1 MTDNIL
7 NRLINNIQNTN
18 ENKSSYWKQHLNNKS
33 NFISEYEHLN
43 FGSYTKKSYKNFI
56 HIILQYILFGN
67 KLFKTQTY
75 KEYKNNFD
83 LINRFIDLDTI
94 RHILTFEK
102 LKKLIQPKSVCI
114 IGDGKING
122 VLGAY
127 LTFKNVK
134 IYSVNLS
141 ETLINDYK
149 ILKSL
154 NNELSKSLDLID
166 NSNFYFSD
174 KMLHLIPSNF
184 KNILYQA
191 NIDLFINISSFQEM
205 TINEIDEYFKII
217 KKNKSKLYCC
227 NREYKKLYAGEE
239 IYFDKYP
246 WEDYKKIFW
255 ENTPWAQKFYSTK
268 FPFIH
273 KYHGNIKHCL
283 VDFGLKKN

>member
-1 MTDNIL
+1 LTDNIL
-7 NRLINNIQNTN
+7 SRLINNIEKTN
-18 ENKSSYWKQHLNNKS
+18 ENKSSYWKHHLNDKS
-33 NFISEYEHLN
+33 NFMSEHEHLN
-43 FGSYTKKSYKNFI
+43 FGSYTKKSFKNLA
-56 HIILQYILFGN
+56 HIFFQNILLGN
-67 KLFKTQTY
+67 KLFRTETY
-75 KEYKNNFD
+75 KRYKDEFD

-102 LKKLIQPKSVCI
+102 LKELIQPKSVCI

-127 LTFKNVK
+127 LTFKDVK

-149 ILKSL
+149 ILKKL
-154 NNELSKSLDLID
+154 KNELSESLDLID
-166 NSNFYFSD
+166 NSNFNLGD
-174 KMLHLIPSNF
+174 NKLHLIPANF
-184 KNILYQA
+184 KDILYEA

-205 TINEIDEYFKII
+205 TINELNEYFNII

-227 NREYKKLYAGEE
+227 NREYKKLYANEE
-239 IYFDKYP
+239 LFFDKYP
-246 WEDYKKIFW
+246 WEDSKRIFW
-255 ENTPWAQKFYSTK
+255 EDCPWYQNYYSSK

-283 VDFGLKKN
+283 VDFGAKN